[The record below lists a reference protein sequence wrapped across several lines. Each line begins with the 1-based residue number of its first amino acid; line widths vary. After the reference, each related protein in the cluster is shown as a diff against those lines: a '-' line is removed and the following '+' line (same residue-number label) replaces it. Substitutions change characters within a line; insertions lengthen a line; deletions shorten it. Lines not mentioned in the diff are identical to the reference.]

1 VFIKT
6 SLSGNGME
14 HISQVGQ
21 TLIALK
27 DNPIAL
33 VALIALCALG
43 VTAYAIRAV
52 IVALNKRGG
61 NP

>member
-1 VFIKT
+1 
-6 SLSGNGME
+6 ME

-21 TLIALK
+21 TLVALK
-27 DNPIAL
+27 DNPVAL

>member
-1 VFIKT
+1 M
-6 SLSGNGME
+6 N
-14 HISQVGQ
+14 HIAEATQ

-27 DNPIAL
+27 DNPTAL
-33 VALIALCALG
+33 AALIVLCALG
-43 VTAYAIRAV
+43 VAAYSIRAV

>member
-1 VFIKT
+1 
-6 SLSGNGME
+6 ME
-14 HISQVGQ
+14 YVAQFSQTVV
-21 TLIALK
+21 ALK
-27 DNPIAL
+27 DNPVAL
-33 VALIALCALG
+33 VSIIALCALA